1 MQESLSRANLQG
13 RGSTVIRVI
22 PYSAWPT
29 WLQFLIVAP
38 NALLAA
44 YAFWAWWPKSKR
56 EWNRFGIVAA
66 YLVVFFLV
74 MRFVFHFG

>member
-1 MQESLSRANLQG
+1 
-13 RGSTVIRVI
+13 
-22 PYSAWPT
+22 
-29 WLQFLIVAP
+29 LQFLIVAP